1 MTLKE
6 YFKKRLISE
15 LSEDMAFDTAGA
27 KESNRR
33 AQRAQRAA
41 LALSDSEWSNPNDPV
56 RQRYDAELARHVA
69 QGGSDTVYTHDPATN
84 TFKAITTL
92 PAGLS
97 DALASDAMRWS
108 SGQGLSKREAET
120 AVYFANRLGGLHGT
134 ASWEDPAISPLDMNY
149 SVLPGTSTGKVKGKR
164 RVTKANAAAIDWNR
178 S

>member
-1 MTLKE
+1 MNFKE
-6 YFKKRLISE
+6 YYKQRLI
-15 LSEDMAFDTAGA
+15 EDMAFDTAGIEA
-27 KESNRR
+27 SNRKVTR
-33 AQRAQRAA
+33 AQKAA
-41 LALSDSEWSNPNDPV
+41 YALSAPEWSNPEHPV

-69 QGGSDTVYTHDPATN
+69 QGGSDTVYTHDPATD

-108 SGQGLSKREAET
+108 GGHGLSKREAET
-120 AVYFANRLGGLHGT
+120 AVHFANKLGGLHGT
-134 ASWEDPAISPLDMNY
+134 SSWEDPEISPLDMNY

-164 RVTKANAAAIDWNR
+164 RVTKPNASAIDWSR